1 MSKKVLMEKP
11 EPEKDS
17 KGFRIITEKYC
28 SKLCVYNGGYEYP
41 HLNANL
47 YLHFQGFHKIQNLDN
62 FTNLKVLYLENN
74 CIDKIENLQNL
85 KNLTCLYLQN
95 NYIKEIENLENNYN
109 LVILNLSNNKIKE
122 IKNLEKLDKLENLYI
137 EKNYIS
143 SIENLQGILD
153 IKKLILLDI
162 QNNGISENPE
172 ALLSLLERLEKLK
185 VLYLKGN
192 EIIRLINN
200 YRRTLIVRLKHL
212 TYLDDRPVREEDRI
226 GAIAYLEGGYPAE
239 MKAREKYRNDN
250 ERSSN
255 KNKIK
260 NVKSKE
266 SRESAEERRKKEL
279 EKLRNEYE
287 MKRNQLEQRKKEL
300 IKEYESKPENRDE
313 LNQELANIDKQI
325 IENEENSNEELKE
338 NKKEN
343 ESNISLTQKIRGN
356 DGEIFVYEKWMDDI
370 LELHV
375 LENCFDFSRALLS
388 IHTDFKN
395 RKVKNYGLFK
405 ENDLRNKW
413 TEFEL
418 TKFRKDSDNNTYHY
432 TKEDFFPEEKKVEIK
447 KESTN
452 VNKEDEKENKR
463 LNNNDKEDNEGEK
476 KEGGFK
482 VTILEG
488 NIGEE
493 IIDTSSKL
501 LKQNEEGGLEDLD

>member
-1 MSKKVLMEKP
+1 MSKKILMDKP

-17 KGFRIITEKYC
+17 KGYRIITEKYC
-28 SKLCVYNGGYEYP
+28 SNLCVYNGGYEYP
-41 HLNANL
+41 HLNSNL

-62 FTNLKVLYLENN
+62 FINLKVLYLENN

-95 NYIKEIENLENNYN
+95 NYIKEIENLEFNPN

-122 IKNLEKLDKLENLYI
+122 IKNLEKCEKLENLYI

-143 SIENLQGILD
+143 TIENLSSILQ

-162 QNNGISENPE
+162 QNNEITENPE
-172 ALLSLLERLEKLK
+172 QILSLLEQCNRLK

-226 GAIAYLEGGYPAE
+226 GAEAYLEGGYPAE
-239 MKAREKYRNDN
+239 QKAREKYRNEN

-255 KNKIK
+255 KTKIK
-260 NVKSKE
+260 NVKNKE
-266 SRESAEERRKKEL
+266 SKESAEERRKKEL
-279 EKLRNEYE
+279 EKIKNEYE
-287 MKRNQLEQRKKEL
+287 MKRNTLELRKKEL

-313 LNQELANIDKQI
+313 LNKELAIIDKQI
-325 IENEENSNEELKE
+325 IENEEFNNNNEELNK
-338 NKKEN
+338 NKKEKN
-343 ESNISLTQKIRGN
+343 KNISLTQRIVGDK
-356 DGEIFVYEKWMDDI
+356 GEFIYEEWMDDI

-375 LENCFDFSRALLS
+375 LENCFDFARAMPLIYL
-388 IHTDFKN
+388 DFKIRN
-395 RKVKNYGLFK
+395 VKNYDLFK
-405 ENDLRNKW
+405 ESDLKNKW

-418 TKFRKDSDNNTYHY
+418 KKYRKDSDNNTYHY
-432 TKEDFFPEEKKVEIK
+432 IKEDIFPEEKKLEIK
-447 KESTN
+447 KETEKENICYSNTN
-452 VNKEDEKENKR
+452 NEIKKDKEDEK
-463 LNNNDKEDNEGEK
+463 DNGT
-476 KEGGFK
+476 FK

-488 NIGEE
+488 NIGEGV
-493 IIDTSSKL
+493 IDTSSKI
-501 LKQNEEGGLEDLD
+501 LKQVEEGGMDELD